1 MYFLVSFFCLKI
13 NVTEHVWFL
22 DLEHILD
29 LSNAEQSET
38 FLTQC
43 GSSEACIAN
52 GLDYKMYTP
61 DILGLNRVSYNF

>member
-1 MYFLVSFFCLKI
+1 MYG
-13 NVTEHVWFL
+13 FL

-29 LSNAEQSET
+29 LGNAEQSET

-52 GLDYKMYTP
+52 GLEYKMYTP
-61 DILGLNRVSYNF
+61 DILGLNHVSYNF